1 LTVNDYFVLYLSQFK
16 QRDAFVDAAK
26 KLTPEEAAD
35 LMLAYQKYL
44 ASDDQPEL
52 PANSVS
58 SGLPR

>member
-1 LTVNDYFVLYLSQFK
+1 M
-16 QRDAFVDAAK
+16 DAAK

-44 ASDDQPEL
+44 GTIDQPEL
-52 PANSVS
+52 PANAVT